1 MDLGKYAL
9 YYSSNTDHGTLPI
22 VEFILS
28 EGNSVCIDPKDV
40 NKDPN
45 KILYPL
51 LNDNFYKG
59 CLTNI
64 EGIKYDSRWEVQT
77 SVTEWDLYQN
87 NPIYQDTLNSL
98 PLYINKTQMQS
109 TKYSLFQRTYI
120 KWSQK

>member
-1 MDLGKYAL
+1 M
-9 YYSSNTDHGTLPI
+9 I
-22 VEFILS
+22 IF
-28 EGNSVCIDPKDV
+28 
-40 NKDPN
+40 
-45 KILYPL
+45 
-51 LNDNFYKG
+51 FKG

-64 EGIKYDSRWEVQT
+64 EGIKYDSRWEDKT

-120 KWSQK
+120 KIESEVRGKWKISNEKSCRKPKSNWHACKRSVVLYGCLFS